1 MTAVRV
7 TLKAG
12 REKALLRRHPWVFSG
27 AVQRLSADAR
37 SGDAVR
43 VESAD
48 GRFLGWGTYSAQS
61 QIVARIWSFDEQR
74 PLDAA
79 LLDSLVA
86 GALARRARTCPGART
101 LRLINSE
108 ADGLPGVVGDR
119 YGECLV
125 LQLTSAGADRWRDVI
140 VEALARHTG
149 LETIYER
156 SDSDVLALEGLSPRH
171 GPLRGDSP
179 DTPVIVDEADLRYAV
194 DITAGHK
201 TGFYL
206 DQRENRALVRT
217 LADVPTVLDCFC
229 YTGGFTLNALA
240 GGARHVVSIDSSGD
254 ALALA
259 RTHTGLNGLDPAR
272 VDWIEDDV
280 FRHLRRLRDQAR
292 SFDLVILDPPKFAPT
307 AALAERAARGYK
319 DINLLALKLLKP
331 GGMLLTFS
339 CSGGIGRELFQKI
352 IAGAAL
358 DAGVHAQIVRTLSAA
373 PDHPVSLA
381 FPEGEYLKGLLVQR
395 D

>member
-48 GRFLGWGTYSAQS
+48 GRFLGWGAYSAQS

-86 GALARRARTCPGART
+86 AALARRARTCPGART